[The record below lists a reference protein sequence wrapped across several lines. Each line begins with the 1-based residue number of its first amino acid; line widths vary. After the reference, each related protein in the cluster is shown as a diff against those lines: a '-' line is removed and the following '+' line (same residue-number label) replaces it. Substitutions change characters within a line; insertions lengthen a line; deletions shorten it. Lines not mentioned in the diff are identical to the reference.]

1 MADIMNESA
10 RIRQAITKIVK
21 EVIAEETKPCFR
33 VYKAQVKEAPNGKTC
48 KVQLVGDENTIDLSY
63 SSECARVTVGSM
75 VWVATLYDSFSNAVV
90 WQPADFY
97 SILAAYPVGSIY
109 MSVNDTSPAS
119 LFGGTWE
126 QLKDRFLL
134 AAGDTYSA
142 GLTGGEAT
150 HTLSTDEMP
159 NHQHGLITDMDGY
172 GGASPTGNYFKM
184 KGNDTVNGYTTET
197 GVAYNGWKGMSG
209 AGGNQAHN
217 NMPPYLV
224 VYCWKRVS

>member
-63 SSECARVTVGSM
+63 SSECASVTVGSM

-90 WQPADFY
+90 WQSADFN

-150 HTLSTDEMP
+150 HTLTVDEMP
-159 NHQHGLITDMDGY
+159 KHSHNLPVDKQYGEAASTEYDRINLTSGIVYNHGY
-172 GGASPTGNYFKM
+172 AS
-184 KGNDTVNGYTTET
+184 NDT
-197 GVAYNGWKGMSG
+197 G
-209 AGGNQAHN
+209 ANQPHN

-224 VYCWKRVS
+224 VYCWKRVG

>member
-63 SSECARVTVGSM
+63 SSECARVTIGSM

-90 WQPADFY
+90 WQPADFN
-97 SILAAYPVGSIY
+97 SVLAAYPVGSIY

-150 HTLSTDEMP
+150 HTLTVEEMP
-159 NHQHGLITDMDGY
+159 VHSHALSDLGIDWNTGDYAYVAQWKEDSTKRRAIRTTNT
-172 GGASPTGNYFKM
+172 GGGES
-184 KGNDTVNGYTTET
+184 
-197 GVAYNGWKGMSG
+197 
-209 AGGNQAHN
+209 HN

-224 VYCWKRVS
+224 VYCWKRVG

>member
-63 SSECARVTVGSM
+63 SSECARVAIGSM

-90 WQPADFY
+90 WQPADFN

-119 LFGGTWE
+119 LFGGIWE

-150 HTLSTDEMP
+150 HNLTVDEMP
-159 NHQHGLITDMDGY
+159 EHSHNLPVDKLYGDAAPIEYDRINLTSGIVYNNGY
-172 GGASPTGNYFKM
+172 GTNKTGA
-184 KGNDTVNGYTTET
+184 
-197 GVAYNGWKGMSG
+197 
-209 AGGNQAHN
+209 NQPHN

>member
-90 WQPADFY
+90 WQPADFN

-134 AAGDTYSA
+134 AAGDAYNA

-150 HTLSTDEMP
+150 HTLTIEEMP
-159 NHQHGLITDMDGY
+159 SHSHKMENVGLSWSTGSFSYSVQYTEISSRGY
-172 GGASPTGNYFKM
+172 NT
-184 KGNDTVNGYTTET
+184 NDV
-197 GVAYNGWKGMSG
+197 
-209 AGGNQAHN
+209 GGNLSHN

-224 VYCWKRVS
+224 VYCWKRVG

>member
-90 WQPADFY
+90 WQPADFN

-109 MSVNDTSPAS
+109 MSVNGTSPAS

-150 HTLSTDEMP
+150 HTLTVDEMP
-159 NHQHGLITDMDGY
+159 KHSHNLPVDKYYGEAAPTEYDRINLTSGTVYNHGY
-172 GGASPTGNYFKM
+172 AS
-184 KGNDTVNGYTTET
+184 NDT
-197 GVAYNGWKGMSG
+197 G
-209 AGGNQAHN
+209 ANQPHN

>member
-63 SSECARVTVGSM
+63 SSECARVTIGSM

-90 WQPADFY
+90 WQPADFN
-97 SILAAYPVGSIY
+97 SVLAAYPVGSIY

-150 HTLSTDEMP
+150 HTLTVDEMP
-159 NHQHGLITDMDGY
+159 KHSHNLPVDKRYGEAAPIEYDRINLTSGIVYNHGY
-172 GGASPTGNYFKM
+172 GSIDTGA
-184 KGNDTVNGYTTET
+184 
-197 GVAYNGWKGMSG
+197 
-209 AGGNQAHN
+209 NQPHN

-224 VYCWKRVS
+224 VYCWKRVG

>member
-90 WQPADFY
+90 WQPADFN

-150 HTLSTDEMP
+150 HTLTVSEMP
-159 NHQHGLITDMDGY
+159 AHSHELTDLGLDWSTGPYEYVAQWKEDSTKRRAIRTTNT
-172 GGASPTGNYFKM
+172 GGGES
-184 KGNDTVNGYTTET
+184 
-197 GVAYNGWKGMSG
+197 
-209 AGGNQAHN
+209 HN

-224 VYCWKRVS
+224 VYCWKRVG